1 MPAISTRPSTG
12 SPIRQTAMRI
22 SVRIDSKAAQAQLR
36 RWGGEFRQK
45 VKKAAARG
53 IASEAAELKQN
64 VRSHVAGRMTVVKKS
79 FVKGFTAK
87 VLDKYKNRLP
97 ALYVGSRIPW
107 SGIHERGGVIA
118 GRMLIPLHGRV
129 GRKRFKA
136 QIAEL
141 MRGGNA
147 YFIKNAKGNIVLMA
161 ENIKEH
167 DRPLSGFKRRYRKA
181 EGIKKLKRGADVPIA
196 VLVPRVQLKRR
207 LSIERIVAG
216 RIPRLSASI
225 EKQLRLV
232 D

>member
-1 MPAISTRPSTG
+1 
-12 SPIRQTAMRI
+12 MRI

-36 RWGGEFRQK
+36 RWGGEFRDK
-45 VKKAAARG
+45 VKKAVARG
-53 IASEAAELKQN
+53 IASEATELKED
-64 VRSHVAGRMTVVKKS
+64 VRTHVAGQMAVVKKS

-87 VLDKYKNRLP
+87 VLDKDKNLLP

-107 SGIHERGGVIA
+107 SGIHERGGSIS

-167 DRPLSGFKRRYRKA
+167 DRPLSGFKRRYRKSMRRA
-181 EGIKKLKRGADVPIA
+181 EGIKRLKRGSDIPIA
-196 VLVPRVQLKRR
+196 VLVPRVQLKKR
-207 LSIERIVAG
+207 LSVERLVAG
-216 RIPRLSASI
+216 RIPRLSAAVEQSLNQI
-225 EKQLRLV
+225 V
-232 D
+232 

>member
-1 MPAISTRPSTG
+1 
-12 SPIRQTAMRI
+12 MRI
-22 SVRIDSKAAQAQLR
+22 SIRIDSAAGNAQLR
-36 RWGGEFRQK
+36 RWGGEFRTKVQK
-45 VKKAAARG
+45 AVERAMRT
-53 IASEAAELKQN
+53 EAAEIKDD
-64 VRSHVAGRMTVVKKS
+64 VRAHVASQMSVVRKS
-79 FVKGFTAK
+79 FLKGFTAK
-87 VLDKYKNRLP
+87 VLAKDPKRLP

-107 SGIHERGGVIA
+107 SAMHETGGQIA

-136 QIAEL
+136 QVAEL

-181 EGIKKLKRGADVPIA
+181 EGVKRLKRGADIPIA
-196 VLVPRVQLKRR
+196 VLVPKVVLKKR
-207 LSIERIVAG
+207 LNVERLVAG
-216 RIPRLSASI
+216 RIPRLSAAVEREISV
-225 EKQLRLV
+225 V

>member
-1 MPAISTRPSTG
+1 
-12 SPIRQTAMRI
+12 MRI

-36 RWGGEFRQK
+36 RWGGEFRDK
-45 VKKAAARG
+45 VKKAVARG
-53 IASEAAELKQN
+53 IASEAAELKQD
-64 VRSHVAGRMTVVKKS
+64 VRSHVTGQMAVVKKS

-87 VLDKYKNRLP
+87 VLDKDKNRLP
-97 ALYVGSRIPW
+97 ALYVGTRIPW
-107 SGIHERGGVIA
+107 SGIHERGGVIG

-167 DRPLSGFKRRYRKA
+167 DRPLSGFKRRYRNSLRA
-181 EGIKKLKRGADVPIA
+181 EGLSGKSLRLKRGADVPIA
-196 VLVPRVQLKRR
+196 VLVPRVQLKKR
-207 LSIERIVAG
+207 LNVEGIVAG
-216 RIPRLSASI
+216 RIPRLSARI

>member
-1 MPAISTRPSTG
+1 
-12 SPIRQTAMRI
+12 MRSSI
-22 SVRIDSKAAQAQLR
+22 RIDSAAGNARLR
-36 RWGGEFRQK
+36 RWGGEFRTKVQK
-45 VKKAAARG
+45 AVERAIRTEATEIKYDVRG
-53 IASEAAELKQN
+53 
-64 VRSHVAGRMTVVKKS
+64 HVAGQMSVVRKS
-79 FVKGFTAK
+79 FIKGFTAK
-87 VLDKYKNRLP
+87 VLAKDPNRLP

-107 SGIHERGGVIA
+107 SGMHESGGQIG

-136 QIAEL
+136 QVAEL

-181 EGIKKLKRGADVPIA
+181 EGVKRLKRGADIPIA
-196 VLVPRVQLKRR
+196 VLVPKVVLKKR
-207 LSIERIVAG
+207 LNVERLVAG
-216 RIPRLSASI
+216 RIPRLSAAVEREISVI
-225 EKQLRLV
+225 

>member
-1 MPAISTRPSTG
+1 
-12 SPIRQTAMRI
+12 MRI
-22 SVRIDSKAAQAQLR
+22 SIRIDSAAGNAQLR
-36 RWGGEFRQK
+36 RWGGEFRAKVQK
-45 VKKAAARG
+45 AVERAMRTEATEIKDDVRG
-53 IASEAAELKQN
+53 
-64 VRSHVAGRMTVVKKS
+64 HVAGQMSVVRKS
-79 FVKGFTAK
+79 FIKGFTAK
-87 VLDKYKNRLP
+87 VLAKDPNRLP

-107 SGIHERGGVIA
+107 SGMHETGGQIA

-136 QIAEL
+136 QVAEL

-181 EGIKKLKRGADVPIA
+181 EGVKRLKRGADIPIA
-196 VLVPRVQLKRR
+196 VLVPKVVLKKR
-207 LSIERIVAG
+207 LNVERLVAG
-216 RIPRLSASI
+216 RIPRLSAAVEREIST
-225 EKQLRLV
+225 V

>member
-1 MPAISTRPSTG
+1 
-12 SPIRQTAMRI
+12 MRI
-22 SVRIDSKAAQAQLR
+22 SIRIDSAAGNAQLR
-36 RWGGEFRQK
+36 RWGGEFRTKVQK
-45 VKKAAARG
+45 AVERAMRT
-53 IASEAAELKQN
+53 EAAEIKDD
-64 VRSHVAGRMTVVKKS
+64 VRAHVAGQMSVVRKS
-79 FVKGFTAK
+79 FLKGFTAK
-87 VLDKYKNRLP
+87 VLAKDPKRLP

-107 SGIHERGGVIA
+107 SAMHETGGQIA

-136 QIAEL
+136 QVAEL

-181 EGIKKLKRGADVPIA
+181 EGVKRLKRGADVPIA
-196 VLVPRVQLKRR
+196 VLVPRVQLKKR
-207 LSIERIVAG
+207 LNVERIVAA
-216 RIPRLSASI
+216 RIPRLSARI

>member
-1 MPAISTRPSTG
+1 
-12 SPIRQTAMRI
+12 MRI
-22 SVRIDSKAAQAQLR
+22 SIRIDSAAGNAQLR
-36 RWGGEFRQK
+36 RWGGEFRTKVQK
-45 VKKAAARG
+45 AVERAMRTEATEIKDDVRG
-53 IASEAAELKQN
+53 
-64 VRSHVAGRMTVVKKS
+64 HVAGQMSVVRKS
-79 FVKGFTAK
+79 FLKGFTAK
-87 VLDKYKNRLP
+87 VLAKDPNRLP

-107 SGIHERGGVIA
+107 SGMHETGGQIG

-136 QIAEL
+136 QVAEL

-181 EGIKKLKRGADVPIA
+181 EGVKRLKRGADIPIA
-196 VLVPRVQLKRR
+196 VLVPKVVFKKRLNVER
-207 LSIERIVAG
+207 LVAG
-216 RIPRLSASI
+216 RIPRLSAAVEREISVI
-225 EKQLRLV
+225 

>member
-1 MPAISTRPSTG
+1 
-12 SPIRQTAMRI
+12 MRI
-22 SVRIDSKAAQAQLR
+22 SIRIDSAAGNAQLR
-36 RWGGEFRQK
+36 RWGGEFRTKVQK
-45 VKKAAARG
+45 AVERAIRTEATEIKDDVRG
-53 IASEAAELKQN
+53 
-64 VRSHVAGRMTVVKKS
+64 HVAGQMAVARKS
-79 FVKGFTAK
+79 FLKGFTAK
-87 VLDKYKNRLP
+87 VLAKDPNRLP

-107 SGIHERGGVIA
+107 SGMHESGGQIG

-136 QIAEL
+136 QVAEL

-181 EGIKKLKRGADVPIA
+181 EGVKRLKRGTDIPIA
-196 VLVPRVQLKRR
+196 VLVPKVVLKKR
-207 LSIERIVAG
+207 LNVERLVAG
-216 RIPRLSASI
+216 RIPRLSAAVEREISVI
-225 EKQLRLV
+225 

>member
-1 MPAISTRPSTG
+1 
-12 SPIRQTAMRI
+12 MRI
-22 SVRIDSKAAQAQLR
+22 SIRIDSAAGNAQLR
-36 RWGGEFRQK
+36 RWGGEFRTKVQK
-45 VKKAAARG
+45 AVERAIRT
-53 IASEAAELKQN
+53 EAAEIKDD
-64 VRSHVAGRMTVVKKS
+64 VRGHVAGQMAVVRKS
-79 FVKGFTAK
+79 FLKGFTAK
-87 VLDKYKNRLP
+87 VLAKDPNRLP

-107 SGIHERGGVIA
+107 SGMHESGGQIG

-136 QIAEL
+136 QVAEL

-181 EGIKKLKRGADVPIA
+181 EGVKRLKRGADIPIA
-196 VLVPRVQLKRR
+196 VLVPKVVLKKR
-207 LSIERIVAG
+207 LNVERLVAG
-216 RIPRLSASI
+216 RIPRLSAAVEREISV
-225 EKQLRLV
+225 L

>member
-1 MPAISTRPSTG
+1 
-12 SPIRQTAMRI
+12 MRI
-22 SVRIDSKAAQAQLR
+22 SIRIDSAAGNAQLR
-36 RWGGEFRQK
+36 RWGGEFRTKVQK
-45 VKKAAARG
+45 AVERAMRT
-53 IASEAAELKQN
+53 EAAEIKDD
-64 VRSHVAGRMTVVKKS
+64 VRGHVAGQMAVVRKS
-79 FVKGFTAK
+79 FLKGFTAK
-87 VLDKYKNRLP
+87 VLAKDPNRLP

-107 SGIHERGGVIA
+107 SAMHETGGQIA

-136 QIAEL
+136 QVAEL

-181 EGIKKLKRGADVPIA
+181 EGVKRLKRGADIPIA
-196 VLVPRVQLKRR
+196 VLVPKVVLKKR
-207 LSIERIVAG
+207 LNVERLVAG
-216 RIPRLSASI
+216 RIPRLSAAVEREISV
-225 EKQLRLV
+225 V